1 MEGGPLVSVITPVRD
16 AADTLAETVASVR
29 AQTRGDWEMLLID
42 DGSTDGSAALAA
54 GVAAADPRIRALP
67 LGAPLGTAAARNRGI
82 AAARG
87 RYIAFLDADDLWRP
101 EKLAR
106 QIAFMA
112 AGGHVFAFSAYR
124 RMDAVGRP
132 LGVVGV
138 PARVDYRRLLRDN
151 VIGCLTA
158 IYDSAAF
165 GRVEMPPL
173 VRRQDFGLWLR
184 LLRLTPYA
192 HGQDE
197 VLADYRVRPGSLSG
211 SKLAAARDNWR
222 LYREIEAL
230 PPARAAYYFLRCAG
244 AGLLKARAHARV
256 HTLATE
262 APGRSVTD
270 RSPSR
275 PDHP

>member
-1 MEGGPLVSVITPVRD
+1 MDAPLVSVITPVRD
-16 AADTLAETVASVR
+16 AAGTLPATVASVR

-54 GVAAADPRIRALP
+54 GFAAADPRIQAL
-67 LGAPLGTAAARNRGI
+67 AQESHLGTAAARNRGI

-87 RYIAFLDADDLWRP
+87 RYVAFLDADDLWRP

-106 QIAFMA
+106 QLAFMA

-124 RMDAVGRP
+124 RMDEAGRP

-138 PARVDYRRLLRDN
+138 PARVGYEDLLRDN

-158 IYDSAAF
+158 IYDARAL
-165 GRVEMPPL
+165 GPVEMPPL

-184 LLRLTPYA
+184 LLKLTPHA

-197 VLADYRVRPGSLSG
+197 VLADYRVRPGSLSRN
-211 SKLAAARDNWR
+211 KFAAARDNWR
-222 LYREIEAL
+222 LYREVEAL

-244 AGLLKARAHARV
+244 AGLLKARARAARAAAEKP
-256 HTLATE
+256 T
-262 APGRSVTD
+262 P
-270 RSPSR
+270 
-275 PDHP
+275 

>member
-1 MEGGPLVSVITPVRD
+1 MDAPLVSVVTPVRD
-16 AADTLAETVASVR
+16 AAETLPETVASVL
-29 AQTRGDWEMLLID
+29 AQTRGDWEMLLVD
-42 DGSTDGSAALAA
+42 DGSTDGSAALAERF
-54 GVAAADPRIRALP
+54 AAADPRVRALR
-67 LGAPLGTAAARNRGI
+67 LDAPRGTAAARNAGI

-106 QIAFMA
+106 QLAFMA

-124 RMDAVGRP
+124 RMDASGRP

-138 PARVDYRRLLRDN
+138 PARVGYHDLLRDN

-158 IYDSAAF
+158 IYDARAL

-184 LLRLTPYA
+184 LLKLTRFA

-244 AGLLKARAHARV
+244 AGLLKARARAAE
-256 HTLATE
+256 AT
-262 APGRSVTD
+262 AGKPT
-270 RSPSR
+270 P
-275 PDHP
+275 